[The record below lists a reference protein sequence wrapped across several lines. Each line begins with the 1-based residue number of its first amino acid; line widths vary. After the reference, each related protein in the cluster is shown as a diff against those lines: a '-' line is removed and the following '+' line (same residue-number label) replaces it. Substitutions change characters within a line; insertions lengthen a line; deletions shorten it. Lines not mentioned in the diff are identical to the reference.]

1 MSCAR
6 APSSLGKLR
15 ALVESGQGGTTLF
28 ELGSGIVLQAKKL
41 GLIEKLDWAAINPAP
56 MFPEAK
62 NEYGFGYQYFSTIM
76 AWRKG
81 AKEPQN
87 FVEFFDTK
95 AFPGKRTLPDYPH
108 YCLPFALQAAGV
120 PIDKLFPLD
129 VDLAFKK
136 LNEIKKD
143 VAVWWKAGAQPPQLM
158 KDNEVQYAI
167 CWSGRVVGDPA
178 FGLSF
183 AGGKADLSYIA
194 DRQGLQARGQGG
206 REQALL
212 RDVAGREPGQGG
224 AGHLLHR
231 SQPRPRC
238 AAAQGQALAIPDQQ
252 AEQGHAVFRE
262 RRMVGRERRGRE
274 QEVGGLQAQ
283 PVRDRPMR
291 GQGFAFIAPL
301 LVLMVVAFNLPIIYM
316 LGLAFWDKGR
326 GFTLEHYEGCSRRL
340 CICGCWATR
349 CASR

>member
-1 MSCAR
+1 MQAR
-6 APSSLGKLR
+6 
-15 ALVESGQGGTTLF
+15 
-28 ELGSGIVLQAKKL
+28 KL

-62 NEYGFGYQYFSTIM
+62 NDYGFGYQYFSTIM

-81 AKEPQN
+81 AKEPKN

-95 AFPGKRTLPDYPH
+95 AFPGKRCLPDYPH

-178 FGLSF
+178 FGLNF

-194 DRQGLQARGQGG
+194 IVKGSKPEDKAAANKLYHEMSLAENQAKAAQVISYTGPSPDLD
-206 REQALL
+206 ALL
-212 RDVAGREPGQGG
+212 PKDKLWQYPTSKQNK
-224 AGHLLHR
+224 
-231 SQPRPRC
+231 
-238 AAAQGQALAIPDQQ
+238 AIQYFEN
-252 AEQGHAVFRE
+252 AEWWAENGEAVNKKWEAFKLSL
-262 RRMVGRERRGRE
+262 VSKGT
-274 QEVGGLQAQ
+274 
-283 PVRDRPMR
+283 RPMR
-291 GQGFAFIAPL
+291 GQRASPSSH
-301 LVLMVVAFNLPIIYM
+301 
-316 LGLAFWDKGR
+316 R
-326 GFTLEHYEGCSRRL
+326 
-340 CICGCWATR
+340 CW
-349 CASR
+349 C

>member
-1 MSCAR
+1 
-6 APSSLGKLR
+6 
-15 ALVESGQGGTTLF
+15 
-28 ELGSGIVLQAKKL
+28 
-41 GLIEKLDWAAINPAP
+41 

-81 AKEPQN
+81 AKEPKN
-87 FVEFFDTK
+87 FTEFFDTK
-95 AFPGKRTLPDYPH
+95 AFPGKRCLPDFPH

-178 FGLSF
+178 FGLNF
-183 AGGKADLSYIA
+183 DGGKADLSLHRR
-194 DRQGLQARGQGG
+194 RQGLQARGQGG
-206 REQALL
+206 GLQAVL

-224 AGHLLHR
+224 AR
-231 SQPRPRC
+231 
-238 AAAQGQALAIPDQQ
+238 
-252 AEQGHAVFRE
+252 
-262 RRMVGRERRGRE
+262 
-274 QEVGGLQAQ
+274 
-283 PVRDRPMR
+283 
-291 GQGFAFIAPL
+291 
-301 LVLMVVAFNLPIIYM
+301 
-316 LGLAFWDKGR
+316 
-326 GFTLEHYEGCSRRL
+326 
-340 CICGCWATR
+340 
-349 CASR
+349 